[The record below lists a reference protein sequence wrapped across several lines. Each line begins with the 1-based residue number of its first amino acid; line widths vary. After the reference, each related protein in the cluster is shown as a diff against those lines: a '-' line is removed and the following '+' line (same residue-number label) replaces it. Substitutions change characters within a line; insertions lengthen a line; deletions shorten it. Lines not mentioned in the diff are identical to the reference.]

1 MSLMGMKQHIQKF
14 SLPIVAFIGISM
26 LGTSVYSGLGRNSGN
41 ARARSEAKAEA
52 TVAQVGSQAVTQRM
66 LDRIMEPQLQQFKMF
81 GMPPPPAEALDSYRL
96 RALDGIKSQE
106 ALVVAAKKAG
116 ITITDEEMKK
126 GTDEVW
132 ETQVR
137 SRIAQQL
144 TLSEKATDKEIN
156 DTLAK
161 QGANISVESL
171 KEQLILP
178 DSLRIKLFND
188 KLTKQQA
195 EKLVALDTYK
205 VRHILINWDGKKTTE
220 AAAKAKAEK
229 LLADVKAT
237 PTKFAELATANSE
250 DPGSKDKGG
259 LYEWKKEELTS
270 LVPEFKAAIATLK
283 PGETTPALVRH
294 ADPDPKGYKGFHII
308 HLDAI
313 SKATQEKREELAR
326 AEITKLVDAAAPG
339 IKVEVQDPG
348 MRAMQ
353 LFQDASKDPAKPDE
367 KLLNQAIAELDKI
380 KKEDDRAGIVPLRK
394 AAILEKLKQPAKAIA
409 ALEDAI
415 QSNGDKVETRIR
427 ITTLLIAKGDKAGA
441 IKQLAEAEKL
451 ALPEPG
457 IWGQLGQLYK
467 QAGDT
472 AGERRTLEKNQAYTL
487 RQQQL
492 QAQEQALAAKN
503 APQNTNIPGKNT
515 NAPGKK

>member
-26 LGTSVYSGLGRNSGN
+26 LGTSVYSGLGRNSGS
-41 ARARSEAKAEA
+41 ARTRSEAKAE
-52 TVAQVGSQAVTQRM
+52 TTLAQVGSQAVTQRM
-66 LDRIMEPQLQQFKMF
+66 LDRLIEPQLQQFKMF
-81 GMPPPPAEALDSYRL
+81 GMPPPPAEALDGYRL

-106 ALVVAAKKAG
+106 ALVVAAQKAG
-116 ITITDEEMKK
+116 ITISDEEIQK

-137 SRIAQQL
+137 SKIAQQL

-195 EKLVALDTYK
+195 EKLIAVETYK

-229 LLADVKAT
+229 LLADVKTT
-237 PTKFAELATANSE
+237 PAKFAELAKANSE

-259 LYEWKKEELTS
+259 LYEWKKEELAG

-294 ADPDPKGYKGFHII
+294 ADPKSYSGFHII

-353 LFQDASKDPAKPDE
+353 LFQDASKDPAKPDV
-367 KLLNQAIAELDKI
+367 KLLNQALAELDKI
-380 KKEDDRAGIVPLRK
+380 KKEDDPAGVVPLRK
-394 AAILEKLKQPAKAIA
+394 AAILEKLKQPEKAIA

-503 APQNTNIPGKNT
+503 APSDK